1 MYAISASPVY
11 GNVTSISSDSPAPSE
26 AMGLDASMAV
36 ALPLWMALT
45 WTVQLFAVALPLLVT
60 VPVTRRNGAAG
71 SLRLSVHAKL
81 PTTTRL
87 GVPVIW
93 LF

>member
-26 AMGLDASMAV
+26 SMGLDVSMAV

-60 VPVTRRNGAAG
+60 LPVTCRNGAAG
-71 SLRLSVHAKL
+71 LLRLSVNCKL
-81 PTTTRL
+81 VLTRL